1 MAEADAHQTPERQTP
16 EPGELH
22 CQVLVVGAGPVGM
35 TAAALLAAR
44 GIDVIVV
51 EKRSGPSNEPKAISL
66 DDESLR
72 TYQQA
77 GLETEI
83 LRVVVPGTGT
93 AYYDSDDQLLFHG
106 RAAVPNRLGYPFKNP
121 FAQPDLEG
129 TLYQTL
135 DEHPHVRLLFSTAV
149 VRIAQDADGVRVD
162 VSPSGGGPGNAARAI
177 SASYVLGADG
187 GRSTVRAEL
196 GIEMT
201 GRSYDDV
208 WLVVDTLGDRRTERY
223 GMHHADPH
231 RPHVVVPGLHG
242 RCRYEFLLLPD
253 ECEAGGEPPFDLI
266 ERILAPYRSI
276 TPDQVERA
284 VAYRFHALSADHWRS
299 GRVFL
304 LGDAAHMMPPFAGQG
319 LNSGIRDTANL
330 AWKLAAALEN
340 GGGEQLLDSYQ
351 QERKP
356 HADAVI
362 HSSERLGRVVMTR
375 NVGRAAA
382 RDAALRRALATP
394 EGREYLEHMS
404 YRPRAVFTDGL
415 VLRDSTQPLV
425 GTQIGQPLVFWF
437 EEHTQLL
444 LDRVTGDDWS
454 LVGVGLPRAAWSA
467 AFDALSVIPRT
478 LVSVPLDDTVE
489 VVGDQVRTAIDLD
502 TRLYEELGSARG
514 RFVLLRPDR
523 FVAAV
528 VEPDRLAELDDEVRR
543 WFARHEAL
551 VAP

>member
-1 MAEADAHQTPERQTP
+1 MAEVDGHETSQPQTSEQ
-16 EPGELH
+16 GELH

-44 GIDVIVV
+44 GIDVVVV
-51 EKRSGPSNEPKAISL
+51 EKRSGPSDEPKAISL

-93 AYYDSDDQLLFHG
+93 AYYDSDDRLLFHG

-149 VRIAQDADGVRVD
+149 DRIDPDADGVRVD
-162 VSPSGGGPGNAARAI
+162 VSASGGGSACGARAI

-208 WLVVDTLGDRRTERY
+208 WLVVDTLGDCRTERY
-223 GMHHADPH
+223 GMHHADPR

-253 ECEAGGEPPFDLI
+253 ECEPGGEPPFDLI

-276 TPDQVERA
+276 TPAQVERA

-299 GRVFL
+299 GRAFL

-319 LNSGIRDTANL
+319 LNSGIRDAANL
-330 AWKLAAALEN
+330 SWKLAAALEN
-340 GGGEQLLDSYQ
+340 GGGEKLLDSYQ

-362 HSSERLGRVVMTR
+362 RSSERLGRVVMTR
-375 NVGRAAA
+375 NVPRAAA
-382 RDAALRRALATP
+382 RDAALRRALATD
-394 EGREYLEHMS
+394 EGREYLEHMH
-404 YRPRAVFTDGL
+404 YRPRAVFTEGL
-415 VLRDSTQPLV
+415 VLRDSTHPLV

-467 AFDALSVIPRT
+467 AFDALSVVPRT
-478 LVSVPLDDTVE
+478 LVAVPLDDTVE
-489 VVGDQVRTAIDLD
+489 ALGHQVRTAIDLD

-528 VEPDRLAELDDEVRR
+528 VEPDQLGELDDVVQG
-543 WFARHEAL
+543 WFARHEVL
-551 VAP
+551 VPQ

>member
-1 MAEADAHQTPERQTP
+1 MAEPGGPETSGP
-16 EPGELH
+16 AELR
-22 CQVLVVGAGPVGM
+22 CEVLVVGAGPVGM

-44 GIDVIVV
+44 GIDVVVV
-51 EKRSGPSNEPKAISL
+51 EKRSGPSDEPKAISL

-77 GLETEI
+77 GLESEI

-93 AYYDSDDQLLFHG
+93 AYYDSEDRLLFHG

-121 FAQPDLEG
+121 FAQPDLER
-129 TLYQTL
+129 TLYRTL
-135 DEHPHVRLLFSTAV
+135 DEHPRVRLLFGTAV
-149 VRIAQDADGVRVD
+149 DRIAQDADGVRVD
-162 VSPSGGGPGNAARAI
+162 VSRSDGGSGSAAGAINAY
-177 SASYVLGADG
+177 YVLGADG
-187 GRSTVRAEL
+187 GRSTVRGEL

-223 GMHHADPH
+223 GMHHADPR

-253 ECEAGGEPPFDLI
+253 ECEPGGEPPFDLI
-266 ERILAPYRSI
+266 ERILAPYRGI
-276 TPDQVERA
+276 TPDEVERA
-284 VAYRFHALSADHWRS
+284 VAYRFHALSADRWRS

-319 LNSGIRDTANL
+319 LNSGIRDAANV
-330 AWKLAAALEN
+330 AWKLAAALQN
-340 GGGEQLLDSYQ
+340 GGGEQLLNSYQ

-362 HSSERLGRVVMTR
+362 RSSERLGRVVMTR
-375 NVGRAAA
+375 SVGRAAA

-415 VLRDSTQPLV
+415 VLPGSTHPLV
-425 GTQIGQPLVFWF
+425 GIQIGQPLVFWF
-437 EEHTQLL
+437 EEHTPLL

-454 LVGVGLPRAAWSA
+454 LVGVGLPRTAWPA
-467 AFDALSVIPRT
+467 AFEALSAVSRT

-489 VVGDQVRTAIDLD
+489 VLGHEVRTAIDLD
-502 TRLYEELGSARG
+502 TRLYDELASARG

-528 VEPDRLAELDDEVRR
+528 VAPDQLAELEDVVQS
-543 WFARHEAL
+543 WFAQHEVL
-551 VAP
+551 VPQ